1 MTLTIKLATVADD
14 GCASR
19 VVTLCCTFSNG
30 RVYRCSKQSG
40 SAVILVEGKIK
51 DIPSAS
57 P

>member
-1 MTLTIKLATVADD
+1 MTLTIRLATVADD

-30 RVYRCSKQSG
+30 RVYGCSKQSG
-40 SAVILVEGKIK
+40 SAVILVEEKIK